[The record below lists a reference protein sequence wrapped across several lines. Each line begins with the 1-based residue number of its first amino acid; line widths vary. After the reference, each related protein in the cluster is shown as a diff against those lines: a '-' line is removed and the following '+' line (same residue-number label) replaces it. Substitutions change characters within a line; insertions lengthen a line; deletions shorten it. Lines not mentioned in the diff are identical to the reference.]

1 MFKPQL
7 LPNEKADLS
16 ILKYPLLAS
25 TKLDGI
31 RCIFMNDGR
40 ILTRALKE
48 IPNKQLIEKFNL
60 LSIFCKNNNIILD
73 GEIYA
78 QGMSFQQ
85 ITHYVMTDDFNS
97 IRSVKRNKGIRE
109 EIPEELKFYCFDCIR
124 NEDYNE
130 PFSERIENLEFIY
143 GRQDFGDIMELVEQ
157 VKVNSEEE
165 VTKAFENNLK
175 LGYEGLVLR
184 AIDSPYKCGRVT
196 IKEGNAYK
204 VKPFLTFDAKILD
217 VVQSTEAREGSKKTI
232 NELGR
237 SRTSQKKDDRVLI
250 DKAAGFKVMYEGKE
264 LTVVLAMTDEEKE
277 EVWKNRKKYIG
288 KTVEYKG
295 MIVGSKDVPRHP
307 CMIRMRDD
315 K

>member
-16 ILKYPLLAS
+16 TLKYPLLAS

-48 IPNKQLIEKFNL
+48 IPNKQVKEKFKV
-60 LSIFCKNNNIILD
+60 LSLFCKNNNIILD
-73 GEIYA
+73 GELY
-78 QGMSFQQ
+78 GTDMTFQD
-85 ITHYVMTDDFNS
+85 ITHIVMTDDFTS
-97 IRSVKRNKGIRE
+97 KRSVKRNGGLIE
-109 EIPEELKFYCFDCIR
+109 DIPEELKFYCFDCIKD
-124 NEDYNE
+124 NNYNE
-130 PFSERIENLEFIY
+130 PFNKRIETLEFIY
-143 GRQDFGDIMELVEQ
+143 GLQDFGDVMVLVEQ
-157 VKVNSEEE
+157 NLVLSEKE
-165 VTKAFENNLK
+165 VTKAFEENLK

-184 AIDSPYKCGRVT
+184 NQNSPYKCGRIT

-217 VVQSTEAREGSKKTI
+217 VVQSTEAREGSEKTI

-250 DKAAGFKVMYEGKE
+250 DKAAGFIVKYEGKE
-264 LTVVLAMTDEEKE
+264 LTVVLAMTDSEKE

-288 KTVEYKG
+288 RTVEYKG

-307 CMIRMRDD
+307 VYLRMRQD